1 MAYLSAANYLYHRML
16 LAASKIQ
23 TPSLKWP
30 GVLLPASGPLRTP
43 AQCGNPGSALGFRT
57 GGESGLWGCA
67 SAERDDSAGPDCCNQ
82 IQGEGMRARHRLRV
96 GTDGTCFREDG
107 ARGSLGHERGHHPC
121 CGGPSPGQ
129 RTRCSPGDRRPCSI
143 AAATDLKS
151 FFRLLT
157 IQPAL
162 TGAFWPVNGP
172 AALARFL
179 LEIGVGVDR
188 HRIAGNPQHLQVP
201 ARIAE
206 GGIRRA
212 ANYFKYYFRFSDT
225 GWDAHQTASDGAVL
239 DLYCRREYLVPGNA
253 EVLHGLAE

>member
-1 MAYLSAANYLYHRML
+1 
-16 LAASKIQ
+16 
-23 TPSLKWP
+23 
-30 GVLLPASGPLRTP
+30 
-43 AQCGNPGSALGFRT
+43 
-57 GGESGLWGCA
+57 
-67 SAERDDSAGPDCCNQ
+67 
-82 IQGEGMRARHRLRV
+82 
-96 GTDGTCFREDG
+96 
-107 ARGSLGHERGHHPC
+107 
-121 CGGPSPGQ
+121 
-129 RTRCSPGDRRPCSI
+129 
-143 AAATDLKS
+143 
-151 FFRLLT
+151 

-225 GWDAHQTASDGAVL
+225 GWDANQTASDGAVL

-253 EVLHGLAE
+253 EVLHGLADYPLIGRGYRPHITTRRLQARDQIAHFREDLPGEIFLEKLSSQAEHIGLAQPFVKGDHFAAHIVFADLARLIFGVAGARPTRHLGRDYAAREFPVEEALAGIARPERTVAVEYGKAGAQS